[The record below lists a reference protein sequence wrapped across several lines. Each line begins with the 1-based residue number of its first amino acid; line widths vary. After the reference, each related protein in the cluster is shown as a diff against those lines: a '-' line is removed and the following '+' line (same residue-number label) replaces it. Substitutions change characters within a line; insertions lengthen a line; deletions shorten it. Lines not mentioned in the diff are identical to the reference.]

1 MNRKLNLKFLTE
13 ARERLHRLRTI
24 SENLDFG
31 NGISD
36 AAFSAMID
44 ECQAELDRYNSNK
57 TVLDGQRVVLK
68 DFEVN
73 IKDLSE
79 KLFINVAAKH
89 GKNSEEYVKAGG
101 IRKVDRKKPKRKA
114 AGDTKAG
121 Q

>member
-1 MNRKLNLKFLTE
+1 MNRKLNPKFLSE

-36 AAFSAMID
+36 AAFSKMID
-44 ECQAELDRYNSNK
+44 ECQLELDSYNTNK
-57 TVLDGQRVVLK
+57 TVLDGQRAVLK
-68 DFEVN
+68 DFEIK

-79 KLFINVAAKH
+79 QLFDNVAAKH
-89 GKNSEEYVKAGG
+89 GRNSEEYVKAGG
-101 IRKVDRKKPKRKA
+101 IRKVDRKKPKRKP
-114 AGDTKAG
+114 KVNKVEI